1 MRATPEKKEQFSN
14 MVRDFAEKHS
24 IRFQIRESSDRP
36 DITHVRFAKGYVD
49 ANCVVNWPE
58 VRSLT
63 EAATAM
69 FVYAIRKLN
78 LDGEEP
84 VAKTP
89 EITNVIFNYPATIVF
104 WSDGTKTVVKCDR
117 REPFDP
123 EKGLAMAIS
132 KKMLGNKGNY
142 FNEIKKWVDKFDNP
156 TCFYTFHGVYRDN
169 VDVTGLLLKIAKR
182 IAVTLHPRGLA

>member
-1 MRATPEKKEQFSN
+1 MRATPEQKERFSS

-24 IRFQIRESSDRP
+24 IRYQIRESSDRP

-69 FVYAIRKLN
+69 FVHVIRKLD

-104 WSDGTKTVVKCDR
+104 WSDGTKTVVKCKN
-117 REPFDP
+117 EPFDP

-142 FNEIKKWVDKFDNP
+142 FNEIKKWATKYIYPANSINFVW
-156 TCFYTFHGVYRDN
+156 RDN
-169 VDVTGLLLKIAKR
+169 IDDPSLLRKIAKR
-182 IAVTLHPRGLA
+182 FNNYFRRRGLA

>member
-1 MRATPEKKEQFSN
+1 MRITPEKKEQFSS

-36 DITHVRFAKGYVD
+36 DITHVRFAHGYID

-63 EAATAM
+63 EAATTM
-69 FVYAIRKLN
+69 FVHVIRKLG
-78 LDGEEP
+78 LDDEEP

-89 EITNVIFNYPATIVF
+89 TITNVIFNYPATIVF
-104 WSDGTKTVVKCDR
+104 WSDGTKTVVKCKN
-117 REPFDP
+117 EPFDP

-156 TCFYTFHGVYRDN
+156 TCFYTFHGCYHDN
-169 VDVTGLLLKIAKR
+169 VDVPGLLQKAAER
-182 IAVTLHPRGLA
+182 IANVFRRRGLA